1 MLLLHPPPA
10 GRMEMRRGI
19 EPGPPVRGLQRGM
32 LGKGLCLSS
41 LPAWILRPGFITHL
55 TWHPLALPSC
65 PGMAPGA
72 FSKSCSHQR
81 GFSSGGRLSL
91 LAAFCPS
98 GMFSSICTPFRRASQ
113 SPACFL
119 SIPHVLSHMHSLL
132 PLLPTGW
139 LPSPKSK
146 PPSGFPML

>member
-41 LPAWILRPGFITHL
+41 LPAWILGPGFITHL

-119 SIPHVLSHMHSLL
+119 SIPACSQPYALL
-132 PLLPTGW
+132 TS
-139 LPSPKSK
+139 SPPYRLASF
-146 PPSGFPML
+146 SQV